1 MSEASNGDGAA
12 GSVNDLD
19 LPQNKKE
26 SEKNR
31 REQENLCIE
40 ELAMLIS
47 AQIPELSDSDDSSS
61 TTDAGSRLEKGS
73 ILQDTVDKLKSLRAQ
88 LKVRLFDD
96 KDNIKVI
103 KLVNLYFQRCATFS
117 RKKFLPHSLFFQKR
131 FSGHS
136 SLKPSMGLCSL

>member
-1 MSEASNGDGAA
+1 MSETSNGDGAA
-12 GSVNDLD
+12 GSLNDLD
-19 LPQNKKE
+19 LPQNKKD

-61 TTDAGSRLEKGS
+61 TTDASRLEKGS

-88 LKVRLFDD
+88 MKVRLV
-96 KDNIKVI
+96 NMLMMSMRIAMLL
-103 KLVNLYFQRCATFS
+103 KLVTMTVDYT
-117 RKKFLPHSLFFQKR
+117 SLGA
-131 FSGHS
+131 GHS
-136 SLKPSMGLCSL
+136 AGRNLVLAVCSPQRDTWLARP

>member
-1 MSEASNGDGAA
+1 MSETSNGEGAA
-12 GSVNDLD
+12 GSVGDLE
-19 LPQNKKE
+19 LPQNKKD

-61 TTDAGSRLEKGS
+61 TTDASRLEKGS

-88 LKVRLFDD
+88 LKVRFFLRSG
-96 KDNIKVI
+96 KYRVI
-103 KLVNLYFQRCATFS
+103 DTTVD
-117 RKKFLPHSLFFQKR
+117 SLFQGAR
-131 FSGHS
+131 HS
-136 SLKPSMGLCSL
+136 RGRDFFLAVCSPQGDTWVTCP

>member
-1 MSEASNGDGAA
+1 M
-12 GSVNDLD
+12 D
-19 LPQNKKE
+19 LPQNKKD

-61 TTDAGSRLEKGS
+61 TIDASRLEKGS

-88 LKVRLFDD
+88 LKVNHVDD
-96 KDNIKVI
+96 IDEDNHVKAGDHD
-103 KLVNLYFQRCATFS
+103 C
-117 RKKFLPHSLFFQKR
+117 
-131 FSGHS
+131 
-136 SLKPSMGLCSL
+136 

>member
-1 MSEASNGDGAA
+1 MSETSNGEGAA
-12 GSVNDLD
+12 GSVGDLD
-19 LPQNKKE
+19 LPQNKKD

-61 TTDAGSRLEKGS
+61 TTDASRLEKGS

-88 LKVRLFDD
+88 LKVSFLMRSGKFRVFATTDD
-96 KDNIKVI
+96 
-103 KLVNLYFQRCATFS
+103 
-117 RKKFLPHSLFFQKR
+117 SLFQGAR
-131 FSGHS
+131 HS
-136 SLKPSMGLCSL
+136 RGRDFFLAVCSPQGDTWVTCP

>member
-1 MSEASNGDGAA
+1 MKSEGASHIPAEPAMSEASNGDGGA

-26 SEKNR
+26 SEKYR

-88 LKVRLFDD
+88 LKVRLLDER
-96 KDNIKVI
+96 N
-103 KLVNLYFQRCATFS
+103 NQ
-117 RKKFLPHSLFFQKR
+117 
-131 FSGHS
+131 G
-136 SLKPSMGLCSL
+136 

>member
-1 MSEASNGDGAA
+1 MSETSNGDGAA
-12 GSVNDLD
+12 GSVGDLD
-19 LPQNKKE
+19 LPQNKKD

-61 TTDAGSRLEKGS
+61 TTDASRLEKGS

-88 LKVRLFDD
+88 LKVSFFYEIRKISSHNQELLRYESSTL
-96 KDNIKVI
+96 I
-103 KLVNLYFQRCATFS
+103 LYKELSSPIFQSCQS
-117 RKKFLPHSLFFQKR
+117 VSQ
-131 FSGHS
+131 
-136 SLKPSMGLCSL
+136 

>member
-1 MSEASNGDGAA
+1 MSETSNGEGAA
-12 GSVNDLD
+12 GSVGDLE
-19 LPQNKKE
+19 LPQNKKD

-61 TTDAGSRLEKGS
+61 TTDASRLEKGS

-88 LKVRLFDD
+88 LKVSFFLDQENFESHPRVIAATDD
-96 KDNIKVI
+96 
-103 KLVNLYFQRCATFS
+103 
-117 RKKFLPHSLFFQKR
+117 SLFQGAR
-131 FSGHS
+131 HS
-136 SLKPSMGLCSL
+136 RGRDFFLAVCSPQGDTWVTCP

>member
-1 MSEASNGDGAA
+1 MSETSNGEGAA
-12 GSVNDLD
+12 GSVGDLE
-19 LPQNKKE
+19 LPQNKKD

-61 TTDAGSRLEKGS
+61 TTDASRLEKGS

-88 LKVRLFDD
+88 LKVSHFYKIR
-96 KDNIKVI
+96 KISTTPGVI
-103 KLVNLYFQRCATFS
+103 VD
-117 RKKFLPHSLFFQKR
+117 SLFQGAR
-131 FSGHS
+131 HS
-136 SLKPSMGLCSL
+136 RGRDFFLAVCSPQGDTWLTCP

>member
-1 MSEASNGDGAA
+1 MSEASNVDGAA
-12 GSVNDLD
+12 GSLNDLD

-103 KLVNLYFQRCATFS
+103 KLVNLTVYCIFKGARHSAGRNLFLTVCSSQRDS
-117 RKKFLPHSLFFQKR
+117 RVTRP
-131 FSGHS
+131 
-136 SLKPSMGLCSL
+136 

>member
-1 MSEASNGDGAA
+1 MSEDSNGDGAA
-12 GSVNDLD
+12 GSLNDLD

-88 LKVRLFDD
+88 LKVRLIR
-96 KDNIKVI
+96 IKNMTVDYI
-103 KLVNLYFQRCATFS
+103 FEGARHSAGRNFFLTVSSSQRDT
-117 RKKFLPHSLFFQKR
+117 RLTRP
-131 FSGHS
+131 
-136 SLKPSMGLCSL
+136 

>member
-1 MSEASNGDGAA
+1 MSETSNGEGAA
-12 GSVNDLD
+12 GSVGDLE
-19 LPQNKKE
+19 LPQNKKD

-61 TTDAGSRLEKGS
+61 TTDASRLEKGS

-88 LKVRLFDD
+88 LKVRFFYEIR
-96 KDNIKVI
+96 KISSHTQPGVI
-103 KLVNLYFQRCATFS
+103 ATIVD
-117 RKKFLPHSLFFQKR
+117 SLFQGAR
-131 FSGHS
+131 YSGGRDFF
-136 SLKPSMGLCSL
+136 LAVCSPQGDTWVTCP

>member
-1 MSEASNGDGAA
+1 MSETSNGEGAA
-12 GSVNDLD
+12 GSVGDLE
-19 LPQNKKE
+19 LPQNKKD

-61 TTDAGSRLEKGS
+61 TTDASRLEKGS

-88 LKVRLFDD
+88 LKVSFFLDQENFESHP
-96 KDNIKVI
+96 KVI
-103 KLVNLYFQRCATFS
+103 ATTVD
-117 RKKFLPHSLFFQKR
+117 SLFQGAR
-131 FSGHS
+131 HS
-136 SLKPSMGLCSL
+136 RGRNFFFAVCSPQGDTWVTCP

>member
-12 GSVNDLD
+12 GSLNDLD

-26 SEKNR
+26 SEKSR

-88 LKVRLFDD
+88 LKVKLVDDID
-96 KDNIKVI
+96 KDVL
-103 KLVNLYFQRCATFS
+103 KLVTMTVDCVTLGARHSAGRNLVLTVCSPQRDSWLA
-117 RKKFLPHSLFFQKR
+117 RP
-131 FSGHS
+131 
-136 SLKPSMGLCSL
+136 

>member
-1 MSEASNGDGAA
+1 MSETSNGEGAA
-12 GSVNDLD
+12 GSVGDLE
-19 LPQNKKE
+19 LPQNKKD

-61 TTDAGSRLEKGS
+61 TTDASRLEKGS

-88 LKVRLFDD
+88 LKVSFFMRSGKFR
-96 KDNIKVI
+96 VI
-103 KLVNLYFQRCATFS
+103 SSTVD
-117 RKKFLPHSLFFQKR
+117 SLFQGAR
-131 FSGHS
+131 HS
-136 SLKPSMGLCSL
+136 RGRDFFLAVCSSQGDTWVTCP

>member
-1 MSEASNGDGAA
+1 MSETSNGEGAA
-12 GSVNDLD
+12 GSVGDLE
-19 LPQNKKE
+19 LPQNKKD

-61 TTDAGSRLEKGS
+61 TTDASRLEKGS

-88 LKVRLFDD
+88 LKVSHFYKIR
-96 KDNIKVI
+96 KISTTPGVI
-103 KLVNLYFQRCATFS
+103 VD
-117 RKKFLPHSLFFQKR
+117 SLFQGAR
-131 FSGHS
+131 HS
-136 SLKPSMGLCSL
+136 RGRDFFLAVCSPQGDTWVTCP

>member
-1 MSEASNGDGAA
+1 MSETSNGDGAA
-12 GSVNDLD
+12 GSVGDLE
-19 LPQNKKE
+19 LPQNKKD

-61 TTDAGSRLEKGS
+61 TTDASRLEKGS

-88 LKVRLFDD
+88 LKVSFFMR
-96 KDNIKVI
+96 
-103 KLVNLYFQRCATFS
+103 S
-117 RKKFLPHSLFFQKR
+117 GKFRVTTKSY
-131 FSGHS
+131 
-136 SLKPSMGLCSL
+136 C